1 MNHKPL
7 AVKLIAFYLW
17 LKAAALILSAISAY
31 LYPSVQSTANGV
43 IEDLVPMIMAW
54 REPAHD
60 IWLALL
66 FALVDATLGIGI
78 WFLQKWARI
87 IIVIDLTWLF
97 GRAAVGL
104 LMIAAIHPN
113 GLHFRNPSPY
123 FSINIVAS
131 LFILCGLL
139 DPDVMRVFGKRGGGW
154 PWSD

>member
-1 MNHKPL
+1 MNRRPL
-7 AVKLIAFYLW
+7 AVQLIALYLW
-17 LKAAALILSAISAY
+17 LKSIALMICAIGAY
-31 LYPSVQSTANGV
+31 LRPSTQSMANGV
-43 IEDLVPMIMAW
+43 IEGLVPMIMAW

-131 LFILCGLL
+131 LFILSGLRN
-139 DPDVMRVFGKRGGGW
+139 PDVIRVFGKRGG
-154 PWSD
+154 